1 MCDPEDDVAGNI
13 EPMVRWDP
21 VEDSNMNT
29 KTGNAFIVAMLLFL
43 TWAGTIMFIMMMQ
56 FCGMLLSLEVQYQVQ
71 VLEYTTQFLTR
82 EFIFA
87 MLWMRC
93 IQKVSWTVG
102 TMRKGRCV
110 VGIYYIEHIS
120 NWFLWYTISIATV
133 LFLSCWAGT
142 SLDVH
147 NLCTALKM
155 IFTEFR
161 DEKMV
166 LVILCHVII
175 INSPLMWTT
184 YYRQSLRY
192 HLRSAYQA
200 AIRLKPEAD
209 FFRNFTFQDPDM
221 CKQDQN
227 AKIVLARGR
236 SPHRNQEDDP
246 NANPR
251 TKTVPKKKHLVKE
264 RKQNDSD
271 QEQYFKVRDDDPS
284 IPDSDEPTGDKQPR
298 RSTRSASKVK

>member
-1 MCDPEDDVAGNI
+1 MWDPEDNA
-13 EPMVRWDP
+13 
-21 VEDSNMNT
+21 NMNT
-29 KTGNAFIVAMLLFL
+29 KTGNAFLVSLLLFL
-43 TWAGTIMFIMMMQ
+43 TWAGTIMCIMIIQ
-56 FCGMLLSLEVQYQVQ
+56 FYGMLLSLEVQYQIQ
-71 VLEYTTQFLTR
+71 VFEYTTQFLAC

-93 IQKVSWTVG
+93 IQKVSWTVA

-110 VGIYYIEHIS
+110 VGIYYLEHMS

-155 IFTEFR
+155 VFTKFR

-175 INSPLMWTT
+175 IHFPLMWTT
-184 YYRQSLRY
+184 FYRQSLRY
-192 HLRSAYQA
+192 HLMSAYEA
-200 AIRLKPEAD
+200 AIRLKPEDD
-209 FFRNFTFQDPDM
+209 FFRGTALQDPDVGTT
-221 CKQDQN
+221 KQQKD
-227 AKIVLARGR
+227 AKNLLARGR
-236 SPHRNQEDDP
+236 SPHRNLEDDP

-251 TKTVPKKKHLVKE
+251 NKTVPKKKHEVKE
-264 RKQNDSD
+264 QKNDASE
-271 QEQYFKVRDDDPS
+271 QEQYFIVDDDPF
-284 IPDSDEPTGDKQPR
+284 IPDSDEPTGDERPR
-298 RSTRSASKVK
+298 RSTRRKVK